1 MQDLQESAANETKS
15 SAGDKYETGRAML
28 HIEQDQL
35 RRQLAEIAT
44 QEAVLQSI
52 DPEAEALLAHTGSL
66 LKVNAQY
73 YFLSVAL
80 GKLTV
85 EGQLIIAL
93 SIQSPLGARLKGLR
107 MGERVDLNG
116 RELLVEGI
124 W

>member
-1 MQDLQESAANETKS
+1 
-15 SAGDKYETGRAML
+15 
-28 HIEQDQL
+28 
-35 RRQLAEIAT
+35 
-44 QEAVLQSI
+44 
-52 DPEAEALLAHTGSL
+52 
-66 LKVNAQY
+66 
-73 YFLSVAL
+73 VAL